1 MYPHVPMQKLKASTD
16 VTPDVSKLSKNS
28 IIPMNTSEYFLP
40 GILVPLHEF

>member
-28 IIPMNTSEYFLP
+28 IIPMNTSDSAENTRSAA
-40 GILVPLHEF
+40 